1 MQVDIFSYGVYKLT
15 AVRIQLIMLKEK
27 LRTKKAKIGIIGLGY
42 VGLPL
47 AVEFA
52 REGFS
57 VVGIDNDPKRVR
69 QINKGKSYYTN
80 LRLLC
85 F

>member
-1 MQVDIFSYGVYKLT
+1 
-15 AVRIQLIMLKEK
+15 MLKEK
-27 LRTKKAKIGIIGLGY
+27 LKTKKAKIGIIGLGY

-52 REGFS
+52 RQGYS

-69 QINKGKSYYTN
+69 QINKGKSYITDIKGSIVSN
-80 LRLLC
+80 LVKNRRARREELDYR
-85 F
+85 